1 MSIAKSL
8 SAEQVAQIQSWVD
21 EGADL
26 SEVQD
31 KLRSE
36 MDVHVT
42 YMEMRFLMDDLGIQQ
57 KSDPEPEPEEP
68 EEEAAEPREVVD
80 AIFDEEEEGAEA
92 APPSEEQSTQQGE
105 PEPELDVEKP
115 AAAEVSVT
123 VSKVQQPG
131 MAISGKVTFGG
142 GNSAD
147 WWIDQMGQL
156 GMKPDKEG
164 FRPTEAEVMAFQ
176 KELQRVVQESGY

>member
-8 SAEQVAQIQSWVD
+8 SEEQVARIQSWVD

-31 KLRSE
+31 RLRSE

-57 KSDPEPEPEEP
+57 KSDPEPEKEEPQKEEP
-68 EEEAAEPREVVD
+68 EEPGKVVD
-80 AIFDEEEEGAEA
+80 AIFDEEGA
-92 APPSEEQSTQQGE
+92 APDAAPEEQIPQPSEPGTAEG
-105 PEPELDVEKP
+105 D
-115 AAAEVSVT
+115 AAAGVTVT
-123 VSKVQQPG
+123 VSKVQRPG
-131 MAISGKVTFGG
+131 MAISGRASFSG
-142 GNSAD
+142 GNSAE

-156 GMKPDKEG
+156 GMKPDNEG
-164 FRPTEAEVMAFQ
+164 FRPTEPEVMAFQ
-176 KELQRVVQESGY
+176 RELQRVVQESGY